1 MGNKKQLISIYFKYP
16 RLQTIRMMTPK
27 DRVRYI
33 ESKFQEYYR
42 IVSAKLEGHH
52 YELIGTKRKP
62 RGVKLSKQNR
72 LVDSI
77 LRLKFMNKSLST
89 LLTTQKTKVPNGE
102 SYFCFRTIFAVQIEG
117 QLKGPQTYDDRYI
130 LVKADSW
137 ERAEKKLL
145 RNVKALEVKEY
156 LNPYGQIVRWKFES
170 IEESYHTFVPSD
182 DNFDKPVEVFSK
194 LKERRLTRERIWDGT
209 KESSAE
215 LFKTPKA
222 KTAVRRRN
230 R

>member
-1 MGNKKQLISIYFKYP
+1 
-16 RLQTIRMMTPK
+16 MTPK

-33 ESKFQEYYR
+33 ESKFREYYR
-42 IVSAKLEGHH
+42 IVTAKLKGHH

-62 RGVKLSKQNR
+62 RGVKLSKQNS

-77 LRLKFMNKSLST
+77 LRLKFINKSSST
-89 LLTTQKTKVPNGE
+89 ALTTRKTKVPNGE
-102 SYFCFRTIFAVQIEG
+102 SCFCFRTIFAIQIEG

-145 RNVKALEVKEY
+145 SNVKAQEGEEY

-170 IEESYHTFVPSD
+170 IEESYHTFVPPD

-194 LKERRLTRERIWDGT
+194 LKERRLTRERVWDGT
-209 KESSAE
+209 KESSAA
-215 LFKTPKA
+215 LLKTPKA
-222 KTAVRRRN
+222 KSTVRRQKR
-230 R
+230 